1 MYPRVYTLHYYIHC
15 IYIVCLCTVLSSSSS
30 KIYCVILTVPV
41 YTQKYKVGVYPGS
54 VQYTQKYKDLD
65 TRKLFLSDIC
75 TMHHVFYNLQHVFIS
90 QTNLHGYSKN
100 SLHLIIELK
109 LLFSFL
115 GTNSLHPTRT

>member
-1 MYPRVYTLHYYIHC
+1 MYPRVYTLHYYIHTLY
-15 IYIVCLCTVLSSSSS
+15 IYCMFVHSTQYMSSSSS

-41 YTQKYKVGVYPGS
+41 YTQKYKVGVYPGY

-90 QTNLHGYSKN
+90 QTK
-100 SLHLIIELK
+100 K
-109 LLFSFL
+109 FVD
-115 GTNSLHPTRT
+115 